1 MAREA
6 RSFRLCLFIFQ
17 YIVYIVVSGS
27 ARWQC
32 GLKGEWRG
40 KPDLSD
46 CVSPWMEDIRE
57 MVRKVFCSLCGYFIL
72 AIQVPPKFTED
83 NIFKFWRCASSLHA
97 EKFFMTFCAS
107 DLFLKLTFS
116 KNYFMNT
123 ICHQSV

>member
-6 RSFRLCLFIFQ
+6 RPLRLCLCMFQ
-17 YIVYIVVSGS
+17 YIVYIIVSGS

-57 MVRKVFCSLCGYFIL
+57 MVRSELSSCSARATIKEY
-72 AIQVPPKFTED
+72 AVED
-83 NIFKFWRCASSLHA
+83 I
-97 EKFFMTFCAS
+97 
-107 DLFLKLTFS
+107 
-116 KNYFMNT
+116 
-123 ICHQSV
+123 